1 MNKKT
6 VSAVLLFSM
15 IVISFVVGVHVV
27 EAGSTDAIH
36 FYSGVT
42 LFSPLNQTYNSRYL
56 TLNFSVACGW
66 GIRYSLSYD
75 IDGKYGGPMP
85 FAIKNPEEL
94 HVVFYGFG
102 LVRLPELS
110 EGSHRLT
117 VTLKTSEN
125 SEHIKPSYVD
135 TVYFSIDSTP
145 LDILLLSPENKTYA
159 VAASTAADI
168 PLKFT
173 CNERTSQISY
183 SLDGH
188 ENATIV
194 GNMTLTDLPIGTHN
208 VTVYARDSGGNAGV
222 SETVIFAVAGESE
235 SQAEMESFSTTVLLA
250 ASGASIGFIGVGL
263 MVYLKKLKH

>member
-1 MNKKT
+1 
-6 VSAVLLFSM
+6 
-15 IVISFVVGVHVV
+15 
-27 EAGSTDAIH
+27 
-36 FYSGVT
+36 
-42 LFSPLNQTYNSRYL
+42 
-56 TLNFSVACGW
+56 
-66 GIRYSLSYD
+66 
-75 IDGKYGGPMP
+75 MP

-145 LDILLLSPENKTYA
+145 PDILLLSPENKTYA
-159 VAASTAADI
+159 VAASAAADI

-194 GNMTLTDLPIGTHN
+194 GNTTLTDLPIGTHN
-208 VTVYARDSGGNAGV
+208 VTVYAHDIAGNAGF
-222 SETVIFAVAGESE
+222 SEAVIFTVAEESE
-235 SQAEMESFSTTVLLA
+235 SQAETESFSTTVLLA
-250 ASGASIGFIGVGL
+250 ASGASIGSIGVGL
-263 MVYLKKLKH
+263 MVYFKKHKR